1 MVNQKKY
8 NKIPFRMPL
17 EIGQTGC
24 LRKRDREKRTGKMIN
39 HAFCMSYCKD
49 GKIIPILHPLL
60 EDDNR

>member
-1 MVNQKKY
+1 
-8 NKIPFRMPL
+8 MPL
-17 EIGQTGC
+17 EVGQTRRLG
-24 LRKRDREKRTGKMIN
+24 KRDREKRTGKMIN